1 MPGVECRS
9 AESECD
15 IPEYCF
21 GNSSTCPSDL
31 HKFDGIK
38 CDARK
43 VGKLNCCE
51 FEIK

>member
-9 AESECD
+9 AENQCD
-15 IPEYCF
+15 IAEYCF

-38 CDARK
+38 CDTRK
-43 VGKLNCCE
+43 VRKFLKLL
-51 FEIK
+51 